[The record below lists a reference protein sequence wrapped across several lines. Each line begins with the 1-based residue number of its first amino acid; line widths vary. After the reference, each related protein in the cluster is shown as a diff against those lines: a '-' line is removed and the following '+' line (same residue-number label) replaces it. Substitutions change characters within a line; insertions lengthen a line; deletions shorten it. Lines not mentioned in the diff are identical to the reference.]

1 MVVTGV
7 IAEYNPFH
15 QGHALHL
22 SYSRTST
29 NADYIIVV
37 MSGNYVQRGTLAMF
51 DKYTRAHAALKNG
64 ADLVLELPP
73 AVSTASAEYFAKG
86 AVALLEDTGIVTD
99 LCFGSECGALTELMS
114 LASFLA
120 EETEEYQFFLRQE
133 LKKGSSYPKA
143 RTEACRQCGH
153 PVSQALLSEPNNL
166 LGIEY
171 LKALIRTKSSV
182 RPHTLKR
189 LGAHYHTQ
197 SFTKDGPASAS
208 AMRAM
213 LLQNHGAFTPEFLQ
227 HFPSREIYQAYE
239 GKSPLTED
247 ALSLLLIER
256 LRRNPQELFQNYFD
270 VTEELSNRIKNC
282 QDDFQSFSQFT
293 DLLKT
298 KNLTRTFVSRA
309 LLHILLY
316 ITAYE
321 PSSVLRVLG
330 FRQDAAVLL
339 QQLTRHGRL
348 PLVMDS
354 ASSMLSPKWLY
365 ADRLYESVR
374 SYIHQTPYQ
383 KEGRRKML
391 VV

>member
-1 MVVTGV
+1 M
-7 IAEYNPFH
+7 
-15 QGHALHL
+15 
-22 SYSRTST
+22 
-29 NADYIIVV
+29 DYI
-37 MSGNYVQRGTLAMF
+37 
-51 DKYTRAHAALKNG
+51 
-64 ADLVLELPP
+64 
-73 AVSTASAEYFAKG
+73 
-86 AVALLEDTGIVTD
+86 LL
-99 LCFGSECGALTELMS
+99 
-114 LASFLA
+114 
-120 EETEEYQFFLRQE
+120 
-133 LKKGSSYPKA
+133 
-143 RTEACRQCGH
+143 
-153 PVSQALLSEPNNL
+153 
-166 LGIEY
+166 
-171 LKALIRTKSSV
+171 
-182 RPHTLKR
+182 
-189 LGAHYHTQ
+189 
-197 SFTKDGPASAS
+197 
-208 AMRAM
+208 
-213 LLQNHGAFTPEFLQ
+213 
-227 HFPSREIYQAYE
+227 
-239 GKSPLTED
+239 
-247 ALSLLLIER
+247 
-256 LRRNPQELFQNYFD
+256 
-270 VTEELSNRIKNC
+270 

-309 LLHILLY
+309 LLHILLD

>member
-22 SYSRTST
+22 SYSRTLT
-29 NADYIIVV
+29 KADYLIVV
-37 MSGNYVQRGTLAMF
+37 MSGNYVQRGALAMF
-51 DKYTRAHAALKNG
+51 DKYTRAHAALQNG

-99 LCFGSECGALTELMS
+99 LCFGSECGELTKLMPA
-114 LASFLA
+114 ASFLA
-120 EETEEYQFFLRQE
+120 EETDEYQFFLRQE
-133 LKKGSSYPKA
+133 LKEGASYPKA
-143 RTEACRQCGH
+143 RTEAFRQCGYS
-153 PVSQALLSEPNNL
+153 VSTALLSEPNNL

-171 LKALIRTKSSV
+171 LKALIRTESSV

-197 SFTKDGPASAS
+197 SLTQDGPASAS

-213 LLQNHGAFTPEFLQ
+213 LLQNQGAFTPAFLK
-227 HFPSREIYQAYE
+227 HLPSKELYQAYE
-239 GKSPLTED
+239 GKPPLTED

-256 LRRNPQELFQNYFD
+256 LRRDPEEPFQNYFD

-282 QDDFQSFSQFT
+282 LDDFQSFSQFT
-293 DLLKT
+293 DHLKT

-309 LLHILLY
+309 LLHILLN
-316 ITAYE
+316 ITEYE
-321 PSSVLRVLG
+321 PSKVLRVLG
-330 FRQDAAVLL
+330 FRQDAVALL
-339 QQLTRHGRL
+339 QQLSRYGRL
-348 PLVMDS
+348 PLVTEP

-374 SYIHQTPYQ
+374 AYLHQTPYQ
-383 KEGRRKML
+383 KEERRKML

>member
-22 SYSRTST
+22 SYSRTLT
-29 NADYIIVV
+29 KADYLIVV
-37 MSGNYVQRGTLAMF
+37 MSGNYVQRGAPAMF
-51 DKYTRAHAALKNG
+51 DKYTRAHAALQNG

-99 LCFGSECGALTELMS
+99 LCFGSECGELTELMPI
-114 LASFLA
+114 ASFLA
-120 EETEEYQFFLRQE
+120 EEPEEYQLFLRQE

-143 RTEACRQCGH
+143 RTEAFWQCGH
-153 PVSQALLSEPNNL
+153 SVSTALLSEPNNL

-171 LKALIRTKSSV
+171 LKALIRTESSV

-197 SFTKDGPASAS
+197 HLIKDGPASAS

-213 LLQNHGAFTPEFLQ
+213 LLQNQGAFTPEFLK
-227 HFPSREIYQAYE
+227 HFPSKELYQAYE
-239 GKSPLTED
+239 GKFPLTED
-247 ALSLLLIER
+247 AFSLLLIER
-256 LRRNPQELFQNYFD
+256 LRRNPEELFQNYFD
-270 VTEELSNRIKNC
+270 VTEELSNRIRNC
-282 QDDFQSFSQFT
+282 LDDFQSFSQFT
-293 DLLKT
+293 DHLKT

-309 LLHILLY
+309 LFHILLN
-316 ITAYE
+316 ITEYE
-321 PSSVLRVLG
+321 PSKILRVLG
-330 FRQDAAVLL
+330 FRQDAVALL
-339 QQLTRHGRL
+339 QQLARYGRL
-348 PLVMDS
+348 PLVTDS

-374 SYIHQTPYQ
+374 SYLHQTPYQ